1 LKQSSEEKTPDIKLI
16 EAINNVM
23 RDVKY
28 LQKDDTVGVGSSSY
42 KGISDE
48 KVRFSVR
55 ESMIEHGL
63 ICVPIKIEKET
74 NIERWTEPDPYSK
87 NGGTKQKQQIFSD
100 IVFTFRIY
108 HTSGS
113 FIEGQSTGHGID
125 SQDKSPGK
133 AMTYAMKYFL
143 LNTFMIP
150 TGDDPDK
157 VHSNDI
163 EIPKVAETKATT
175 DVVNVPL
182 KSVQPEKSKP
192 QYPTEEELKKLLYNG
207 TGSIGV
213 DIWDGVIMNW
223 KNHGATLLYG
233 KYIYTYTNK
242 KFNYFIIES
251 FRLSSI
257 ENYIKYRHNG

>member
-1 LKQSSEEKTPDIKLI
+1 MQEDMAKTEILKQSSEEKTPDIKLI

-133 AMTYAMKYFL
+133 AMTYAM
-143 LNTFMIP
+143 
-150 TGDDPDK
+150 
-157 VHSNDI
+157 
-163 EIPKVAETKATT
+163 TT
-175 DVVNVPL
+175 DVVQVPL

-192 QYPTEEELKKLLYNG
+192 QYPTEEEIKKLLYNG